1 MNQNVIW
8 KQPDWWAGRRVTP
21 RSSFWTSHAEFLSQ
35 TQSIM
40 RRDRGP
46 LTKQETTT
54 KCAQTQ
60 EWVHSTN
67 ATLQINA
74 QPTQPPT
81 FSSLITAHQSVI
93 CLHRDRKMCSDDSI
107 YVRHTD
113 LIQQVRL
120 YLVLTWELF
129 YTEYRNVHQGWE
141 TWSMIQSTWIM
152 CDRQT

>member
-1 MNQNVIW
+1 MPPYESKRDLKAAWLMSREESHTKVIVLDQSCW
-8 KQPDWWAGRRVTP
+8 ISKPNTIHHAQRP
-21 RSSFWTSHAEFLSQ
+21 RAA
-35 TQSIM
+35 
-40 RRDRGP
+40 D
-46 LTKQETTT
+46 KAETTT

-141 TWSMIQSTWIM
+141 T
-152 CDRQT
+152 